1 MFFEKW
7 FDRGDLIMY
16 SPREGFA
23 CYYEE
28 GNMSTLDYRA
38 ELEISVFLSY
48 PNEEGWDICEIYIV
62 SKEKIIC
69 VSQQYITLLSKNTE
83 LYSKI

>member
-23 CYYEE
+23 CYDEE

-38 ELEISVFLSY
+38 EPEISVFLSY
-48 PNEEGWDICEIYIV
+48 PNEEGWDICEIYVV